1 MSYSEI
7 CDFTFVNLEDLRLIT
22 KNLKKNKA
30 DGEEIPLKLLN

>member
-7 CDFTFVNLEDLRLIT
+7 CDFTFVTLEDLKLIT

-30 DGEEIPLKLLN
+30 DGGEIPLKLLN